1 MRRILLTSGEV
12 SILGSL
18 AIVVVCTLALF
29 FSGYV
34 IQQRTLRDLRVA
46 IQPREVR
53 AHPPRAYLPDYFRP
67 QQGSEGDGEAV
78 SESEAEREAREMQ
91 QALAAK
97 MNARPA
103 TPTPADVDK
112 GDAAVA
118 ATDAGSSARQRAVV
132 QELQAQVAAKAWGV
146 EHPDPAKHSRIPV
159 TRAER
164 RRIIKEEIRRL
175 AEGEKPVYYQRRLW

>member
-12 SILGSL
+12 SILGSM

-29 FSGYV
+29 LSGYV

-46 IQPREVR
+46 IRPREVR
-53 AHPPRAYLPDYFRP
+53 AHPPRAYLPEYFRP
-67 QQGSEGDGEAV
+67 RQEEDVDGVGIA
-78 SESEAEREAREMQ
+78 ESEAEKEAREMQ

-97 MNARPA
+97 TDPRLARSTQASPD
-103 TPTPADVDK
+103 ADD
-112 GDAAVA
+112 DDDDEA
-118 ATDAGSSARQRAVV
+118 AGSSARQRAVV
-132 QELQAQVAAKAWGV
+132 EELQAQVAAKAWGV

-175 AEGEKPVYYQRRLW
+175 AAAEQPVYYQRRLW